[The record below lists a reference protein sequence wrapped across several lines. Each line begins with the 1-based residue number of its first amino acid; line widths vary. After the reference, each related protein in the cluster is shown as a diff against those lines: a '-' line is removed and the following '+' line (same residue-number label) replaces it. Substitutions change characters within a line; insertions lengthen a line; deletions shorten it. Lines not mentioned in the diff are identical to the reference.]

1 MPPSISSRSTQKKSN
16 RISRPIR
23 KKQSARSSKK
33 LSAPIEIPFSFE
45 DLMNGLEDALAHS
58 QGKLT
63 LKTTVLPPVAPAMR
77 PREIRAVREGLNLSQ
92 ALFGRL
98 LNVPA
103 VTILKWEHGERKP
116 SGAALRL
123 LEIAK
128 RAPEALLSR

>member
-1 MPPSISSRSTQKKSN
+1 M
-16 RISRPIR
+16 
-23 KKQSARSSKK
+23 
-33 LSAPIEIPFSFE
+33 PIEIPFSFDE
-45 DLMNGLEDALAHS
+45 LMDGLQDALAHA

-63 LKTTVLPPVAPAMR
+63 LKTTMLPPPAPFMK

-98 LNVPA
+98 LNVPP
-103 VTILKWEHGERKP
+103 VTILKWEHGDRKP

-128 RAPEALLSR
+128 RTPEALIAR

>member
-1 MPPSISSRSTQKKSN
+1 
-16 RISRPIR
+16 
-23 KKQSARSSKK
+23 
-33 LSAPIEIPFSFE
+33 
-45 DLMNGLEDALAHS
+45 MNGLEDALAHS